1 MQKLELKYKPVLAP
15 QVMAERL
22 SNLLPPG
29 PIADN
34 SLERRISRL
43 EHDFSRY
50 AATYPHGLWAPG
62 LAVTNEM
69 RGMTECY
76 LPLAEIRQL
85 FDRFFAGALTFTP
98 FLGASIIHTSVSWL
112 DALQSLQSLVGRAN
126 PALLLRR
133 LMADE
138 EERRRFLFFNFLPR
152 QYGGGFGRYPAQTAF
167 LRNWLGKNR
176 GRFNE
181 GLHCLDAA
189 CGCGE
194 GTYELAL
201 LLLECGFRV
210 EALEVHG
217 STLEPLELFAAA
229 HGYFPHEPLRQVSYR
244 RYIQPFFQCGAAD
257 RVHFRQEDIAG
268 TPAAERYD
276 VVLCN
281 GILGGPFVH
290 ERYALEMSIA
300 CLAKRVKPGGILLA
314 ADRFHDGWK
323 KIAPAALLEE
333 IFAENGFRLLR
344 IKEGVAGVKTERAP
358 LPRRVRRQSPL
369 SGPAHPA

>member
-1 MQKLELKYKPVLAP
+1 MQKQKLEYQPVLAP
-15 QVMAERL
+15 QAVADRL

-29 PIADN
+29 PIVDRN
-34 SLERRISRL
+34 LERLVSRI
-43 EHDFSRY
+43 EHRFSRY

-85 FDRFFAGALTFTP
+85 FNRFFADALTFTP
-98 FLGASIIHTSVSWL
+98 FLGASIIHNSISWL
-112 DALQSLQSLVGRAN
+112 DALQMLQPLVRQAN
-126 PALLLRR
+126 PAPLLRR
-133 LMADE
+133 LMVDE
-138 EERRRFLFFNFLPR
+138 EKRRRFLFFNFLPR

-167 LRNWLGKNR
+167 LRNWLMENK
-176 GRFNE
+176 GRFDN

-201 LLLECGFRV
+201 LLLECGVRV
-210 EALEVHG
+210 ESFKVHG

-244 RYIQPFFQCGAAD
+244 RSIQPLFQCGATE
-257 RVHFRQEDIAG
+257 RMHFRQEDIAG
-268 TPAAERYD
+268 TPAVERYN

-290 ERYALEMSIA
+290 ERNALEMLIA
-300 CLAKRVKPGGILLA
+300 CLAKRVKPGGVLLA

-344 IKEGVAGVKTERAP
+344 IREGVAGIKTERAP
-358 LPRRVRRQSPL
+358 LPRRARRRNPL
-369 SGPAHPA
+369 SGPDRPA

>member
-1 MQKLELKYKPVLAP
+1 MQKLELTYKPVLAP
-15 QVMAERL
+15 HVVAERL
-22 SNLLPPG
+22 SNLLSPG
-29 PIADN
+29 PIVDS
-34 SLERRISRL
+34 SLERLISRL
-43 EHDFSRY
+43 EHEFTRY

-85 FDRFFAGALTFTP
+85 FNRFFAGALTFTP
-98 FLGASIIHTSVSWL
+98 FLGASIIHTSVCWL
-112 DALQSLQSLVGRAN
+112 DALQRLQSVVGQAN

-138 EERRRFLFFNFLPR
+138 KERRRFLFFNFLPR
-152 QYGGGFGRYPAQTAF
+152 QYGGGLGRYPAQTAF
-167 LRNWLGKNR
+167 LRDWLRGNR
-176 GRFNE
+176 VRFNK

-210 EALEVHG
+210 ESFAVHG

-229 HGYFPHEPLRQVSYR
+229 HGYFPHAPLRQVTYR
-244 RYIQPFFQCGAAD
+244 RNIQPLFQCGATE
-257 RVHFRQEDIAG
+257 RIHFRQEDIAG
-268 TPAAERYD
+268 TTSTERYD

-281 GILGGPFVH
+281 GILGGPFIH
-290 ERYALEMSIA
+290 GRIALEKSIA
-300 CLAKRVKPGGILLA
+300 CLAKRVKPGGMLLA

-323 KIAPAALLEE
+323 KITPAALLNE
-333 IFAENGFRLLR
+333 ILVENGFKLIG
-344 IKEGVAGVKTERAP
+344 IKEGVAGIKTERAP
-358 LPRRVRRQSPL
+358 LPRRVRRRIP
-369 SGPAHPA
+369 